1 MHHHGF
7 LWTGSRTRLGQEGHR
22 RPPHPNPPPPPTGED
37 DTDGHKLNQRYREA
51 AAEFR
56 SGDLPPMETAFWLM
70 KPPALIQ
77 ETWGEPKEAAEWLGE
92 RLTEYAPRFMSDA
105 DRDSTRLAILV
116 NSAAERL
123 GWGGDVSH
131 GFYLER
137 PSFLSLALVCCSPNH
152 AAPELGCP
160 LQQVCSDDG
169 SAAGRGCA

>member
-1 MHHHGF
+1 MHHHGY
-7 LWTGSRTRLGQEGHR
+7 LWTGPRERFDQEGNR
-22 RPPHPNPPPPPTGED
+22 RPPHPNPPPLPAGED
-37 DTDGHKLNQRYREA
+37 DKDGHKLNQRYREA

-56 SGDLPPMETAFWLM
+56 SGDLPPMETALWLM

-77 ETWGEPKEAAEWLGE
+77 ATWDEPKEAAAWLGD
-92 RLTEYAPRFMSDA
+92 RLAEYALRFMSDA

-137 PSFLSLALVCCSPNH
+137 PSFLSLALVCCSPNR
-152 AAPELGCP
+152 AAPGLDCP
-160 LQQVCSDDG
+160 KQ
-169 SAAGRGCA
+169 